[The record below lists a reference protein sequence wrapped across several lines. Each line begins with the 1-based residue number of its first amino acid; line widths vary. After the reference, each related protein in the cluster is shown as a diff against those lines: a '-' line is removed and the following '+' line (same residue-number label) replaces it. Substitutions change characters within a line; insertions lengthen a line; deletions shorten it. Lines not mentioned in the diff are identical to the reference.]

1 MYPDRKA
8 YPIWML
14 ASSSEPLVQSEP
26 GLAPITTGVV
36 LAIEP
41 TVAAFENVCP
51 STITLIADD
60 VLTHWIVC
68 HRPSISDGPVISS
81 A

>member
-41 TVAAFENVCP
+41 TVAAFENVCRTNHDVMLRLGP
-51 STITLIADD
+51 S
-60 VLTHWIVC
+60 
-68 HRPSISDGPVISS
+68 S
-81 A
+81 